1 AATASM
7 VALATPLSQRLRFL
21 PPPLSLAAGATLA
34 AQVGVTP
41 LLLFYFHEVP
51 LSTVAA
57 NVLAFPAV
65 APALLLGLAAA
76 TAGIVVPPAGHIVS
90 ILALIPMR
98 YLEAVA
104 DRLARAPIPWITG
117 GGALTLTVGLGAAA
131 LLAWWLR
138 AGRRLPRRALVGI
151 L

>member
-1 AATASM
+1 M
-7 VALATPLSQRLRFL
+7 
-21 PPPLSLAAGATLA
+21 
-34 AQVGVTP
+34 TP
-41 LLLFYFHEVP
+41 LLLYYFHEVP

-76 TAGIVVPPAGHIVS
+76 TIGIVVPAAGRLVS
-90 ILALIPMR
+90 ILALVPMR

-138 AGRRLPRRALVGI
+138 AGRRLPRRAVVGI
-151 L
+151 LAALPLAGVDERDLGRPAERAHGPVLRRGAG